1 MLPLTTSSVDI
12 KQAREFLGDQGKDI
26 KILAKIDNIH
36 GIENF
41 EDIINEA
48 DGVVF
53 CRNELQWEIPSEK
66 LMIAQK
72 WAIQQCNKKG
82 RLIMI

>member
-1 MLPLTTSSVDI
+1 MLPLATSSVDI
-12 KQAREFLGDQGKDI
+12 KQTRECLGESGKDI

-53 CRNELQWEIPSEK
+53 NRNELGWEIPSEK
-66 LMIAQK
+66 LMIA
-72 WAIQQCNKKG
+72 
-82 RLIMI
+82 